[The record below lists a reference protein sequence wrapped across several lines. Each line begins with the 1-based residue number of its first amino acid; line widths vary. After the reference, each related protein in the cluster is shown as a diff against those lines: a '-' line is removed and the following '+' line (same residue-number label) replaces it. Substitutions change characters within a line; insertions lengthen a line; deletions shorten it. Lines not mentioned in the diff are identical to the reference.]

1 MPTILVL
8 GAGRSAAC
16 LIDYLGQWAAAH
28 AAQLVV
34 ADADPQQAAR
44 AIRDFPTANSMILD
58 VADEVATR
66 QAVAAADVV
75 VSLLPPHLHLRVARH
90 CLAEGRHLLT
100 ASYVT
105 PDMEALDAD
114 ARRAGLVFLN
124 ECGLDPGLDH
134 LSAMHLLD
142 GLRREGAT
150 IMAFRSYCG
159 GLVAPAS
166 DDNPW
171 QYKFTWNPRNVVLAG
186 SGGAVRFRRD
196 GADRFIPYHQLFART
211 ETVSVAGYGDFEAYA
226 NRDSLRYAVPYGL
239 ADVPTLLRGTLRR
252 PGFGA
257 AWHLLVQLGLT
268 DDSYH
273 LAPWPGR
280 TYADLLRA
288 FLPPGRGPL
297 RAQLATWAGL
307 SPDAPAIER
316 IAWLGL
322 CDELL
327 VPLEAPTPAQALQA
341 RLETCWALGTD
352 DRDMIVMQHAVAYA
366 QNGQAYQ
373 RTSNLV
379 VEGTTARTAMAQTVG
394 WPLGMATR
402 LVLEGKVT
410 TPGVQI
416 PTAATWYKPIL
427 AELRERGV
435 DFVEETA
442 QTPVQEKSAR

>member
-1 MPTILVL
+1 MPNILVL

-28 AAQLVV
+28 AARLVV
-34 ADADPQQAAR
+34 ADANLTQAAR
-44 AIRDFPTANSMILD
+44 AIRDFSTAASIALD
-58 VADEVATR
+58 VDDQVATR

-75 VSLLPPHLHLRVARH
+75 VSLLPPHLHLRVAQH

-114 ARRAGLVFLN
+114 ARRAGLIFLN

-142 GLRREGAT
+142 SLRREGAAIT
-150 IMAFRSYCG
+150 AFRSYCG
-159 GLVAPAS
+159 GLVAPAY
-166 DDNPW
+166 DNNPW

-211 ETVSVAGYGDFEAYA
+211 ETVAVAGYGDFEAYA

-257 AWHLLVQLGLT
+257 AWHLLVQLGFT
-268 DDSYH
+268 DDSYA
-273 LAPWPGR
+273 LPSRPAR

-297 RAQLATWAGL
+297 RAQLAAWAGL
-307 SPDAPAIER
+307 PPDAPAIER

-322 CDELL
+322 CDDLP
-327 VPLEAPTPAQALQA
+327 VPLAAPTPAQALQA
-341 RLETCWALGTD
+341 RLEACWALGAD
-352 DRDMIVMQHAVAYA
+352 DHDMIVMQHAVTYVQA
-366 QNGQAYQ
+366 GQAHQ

-416 PTAATWYKPIL
+416 PTTAAWYEPVL

-435 DFVEETA
+435 AFEEKA
-442 QTPVQEKSAR
+442 QQLPVQEKSV